1 MCIQANVTKKFIHFV
16 SQEWG
21 ERYVYIYVVFYIDAL
36 DSFFLSYNKTRH
48 GDRLPKGV
56 FESPQWDLGIMDNYH
71 EQQDRSYPRP

>member
-36 DSFFLSYNKTRH
+36 DSFFLSYNKTKE
-48 GDRLPKGV
+48 L
-56 FESPQWDLGIMDNYH
+56 FCDLGLTSF
-71 EQQDRSYPRP
+71 R